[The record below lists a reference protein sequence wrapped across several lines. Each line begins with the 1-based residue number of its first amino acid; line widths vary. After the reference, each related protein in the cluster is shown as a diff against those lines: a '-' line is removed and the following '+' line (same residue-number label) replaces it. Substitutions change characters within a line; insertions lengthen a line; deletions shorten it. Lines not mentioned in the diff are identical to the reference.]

1 MIDDRLQRRDLIRM
15 LDGSLWRVEYVN
27 ECRAHIRAVNGRHV
41 QIAGRAFTARGG
53 TLDISPHSFVEF
65 VKRDARIARTRAS

>member
-1 MIDDRLQRRDLIRM
+1 MAQDDRLQRRDVIRM

-41 QIAGRAFTARGG
+41 EIAGRVFTAPGR
-53 TLDISPHSFVEF
+53 TLDISPYSAVDL
-65 VKRDARIARTRAS
+65 VKRDARISRKAS